1 MFCNKCGAKLE
12 EGTKF
17 CAACGAKIADA
28 VDEVAKDA
36 AAKAEDAAKDVA
48 AKAEDVAKKADET
61 AKDAAEAAKETA
73 KDAAEKA
80 EGAVKDAAKKVDE
93 KAATVVDAAKDAV
106 KNTEGKIMPK
116 VDAAKDAANGAING
130 AANGAIN
137 GAANGAVNGAAN
149 GAINGAAN
157 GAANKN
163 GIPAGS
169 VIPNAAGNAGGGAAK
184 QAIPV
189 KTIGIIAAVF
199 AVVVLILVLVLTHK
213 ATVKPDK
220 FINLSYNGYDSL
232 GTATID
238 FDTAAFVKEYD
249 GKVKVDVDK
258 ISMSELTSSGLYD
271 TLFSMALGGELDLEN
286 ATSDKN
292 MKKLKKAIKEN
303 GAEIL
308 AEKLADIYEVDPRK
322 ELTNGTKV
330 TVSCSLSDEKIKD
343 LEKTYG
349 VKLKIKS
356 KEFTVEGLK
365 EIKKFDAFDG
375 IEIEYSGYAPN
386 ATARLKK
393 RGNDSVTDYIDY
405 KISPD
410 SGLSDGDTITITIT
424 DYSGHT
430 DFVSMAESYGKV
442 PSSTEKKIT
451 VEGVPQVVEF
461 DPFEGVTL
469 EYSGYAPDGNAR
481 LSSRGDDDACD
492 YLEYELSKT
501 EGLSNGD
508 VVTVT
513 VEDYY
518 GDSNFET
525 VIDRT
530 GKKPSVT
537 TKDFVVEGLTSYV
550 ASLDQISQE
559 GFDMMKSQAEDVFN
573 AYVAKEWNENVSLV
587 SFDNIGSYYLTSKS
601 DSWTR
606 NQLYLVYKYKAK
618 IDLKAEV
625 DGKTEKYKRSPVL
638 YWAIKYTNLMLDS
651 DGKLAVDV
659 SDYDVIA
666 DRFEV
671 DSKISSGWFSTY
683 SWTFKGYEKLDLLYQ
698 KNIMSQ
704 IADYNHEDAV
714 ENTAKST
721 QKEDNSDDADNEDA
735 EDKSDDSAEDKAD
748 TEENPDDAGN
758 EDAEDKSDDSAED
771 KADTEEKSD
780 DADKE

>member
-36 AAKAEDAAKDVA
+36 AAKAEGAAKDVA
-48 AKAEDVAKKADET
+48 AKAEDAAKKADDT
-61 AKDAAEAAKETA
+61 AKDAAEKAKET
-73 KDAAEKA
+73 AEKA

-93 KAATVVDAAKDAV
+93 KAATAVDAAKDAV
-106 KNTEGKIMPK
+106 KNTEGKISPK

-137 GAANGAVNGAAN
+137 GAANGA
-149 GAINGAAN
+149 INGAAN
-157 GAANKN
+157 GTANKN

-184 QAIPV
+184 QAIPM
-189 KTIGIIAAVF
+189 KIIGIIAAVL
-199 AVVVLILVLVLTHK
+199 AVVVLIIVLVLTHK

-271 TLFSMALGGELDLEN
+271 TLFSMALGGELDLDN

-386 ATARLKK
+386 ATARIKK
-393 RGNDSVTDYIDY
+393 KGNDSATDYIDY

-410 SGLSDGDTITITIT
+410 SGLSDGDTITVTIT

-492 YLEYELSKT
+492 YLEYKLSKT

-573 AYVAKEWNENVSLV
+573 AYVANDWNENVSLV
-587 SFDNIGSYYLTSKS
+587 SFDNIGSYLLTSKS
-601 DSWTR
+601 NSWTK

-638 YWAIKYTNLMLDS
+638 YWAIKYNNLMLDS

-659 SDYDVIA
+659 TSYDVIA

-683 SWTFKGYEKLDLLYQ
+683 SWTFRGYEKLDLLYQ
-698 KNIMSQ
+698 KNIMAQ

-714 ENTAKST
+714 EDAAKST
-721 QKEDNSDDADNEDA
+721 QKEENPDDANKEDA

-748 TEENPDDAGN
+748 DS
-758 EDAEDKSDDSAED
+758 AEDKSDDGAED
-771 KADTEEKSD
+771 KSDTEEKSD